1 MTSRFGLA
9 LILIGVIV
17 MMVFLI
23 TTSNQQGD
31 LTTLFVGTAL
41 CLIGMLVRRR
51 AARSERV
58 EADRFRLLRSVWS
71 RGEDLED
78 N

>member
-1 MTSRFGLA
+1 MTSRFSLA

-31 LTTLFVGTAL
+31 LTTLLVGAAL

-51 AARSERV
+51 AARAERL
-58 EADRFRLLRSVWS
+58 EAGRFQLLRRVWS
-71 RGEDLED
+71 RGEDPED

>member
-1 MTSRFGLA
+1 MTSRFSLA

-31 LTTLFVGTAL
+31 LTTLLVGTAL
-41 CLIGMLVRRR
+41 CLIGMLIRRR
-51 AARSERV
+51 VARAEHR
-58 EADRFRLLRSVWS
+58 EAERFRLIRSVWS
-71 RGEDLED
+71 RGEDLDD